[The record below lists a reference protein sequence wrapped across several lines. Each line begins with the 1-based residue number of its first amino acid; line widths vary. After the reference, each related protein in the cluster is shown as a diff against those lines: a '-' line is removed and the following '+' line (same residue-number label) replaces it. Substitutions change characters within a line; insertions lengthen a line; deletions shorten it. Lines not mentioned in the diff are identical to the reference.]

1 MEIET
6 IEKRNSTYITKLG
19 RPTSRTKQSD
29 GKSRVAAMWSP
40 RREGPRQSIH
50 STGETSNCSFGGSHL
65 RPQTAN
71 WYHHQ
76 FVQKCSSGFSSTL
89 LQGCLFHLVRFVVVV
104 QSLSCVGFFEA
115 LWTAAH
121 QASLAFTVSMS
132 TESVM
137 PSNHVIFGRPLLLL
151 PLIFPSIRVFFN

>member
-19 RPTSRTKQSD
+19 RPTSRTKQND

-121 QASLAFTVSMS
+121 QASLAFTISMS

-137 PSNHVIFGRPLLLL
+137 PSNHVIFSRPLLLL
-151 PLIFPSIRVFFN
+151 PSIFPSIRVFFN